1 MRCGASPDLL
11 TMLRWLWL
19 SLLVLLLDQASKQL
33 AEASLQ
39 LYEQIPLLPFFN
51 LTLAYNEGAAFSF
64 LSDQGGWQRWL
75 FSGLALLV
83 TLVLVRWM
91 KRLRREERLL
101 AIALSLIIGGALGNL
116 IDRML
121 WGHVIDFLDLYYRQW
136 HWPAF
141 NLADSAI
148 VLGVSLFIL
157 DTLRQG
163 R

>member
-1 MRCGASPDLL
+1 
-11 TMLRWLWL
+11 MLRWLWL
-19 SLLVLLLDQASKQL
+19 SLFLLILDQASKQL
-33 AEASLQ
+33 AEAGLQ
-39 LYEQIPLLPFFN
+39 LYERIPLLPFFN

-64 LSDQGGWQRWL
+64 LSNQDGWQRWL

-83 TLVLVRWM
+83 TLVLVMWM
-91 KRLRREERLL
+91 KRLRSDERLL
-101 AIALSLIIGGALGNL
+101 AIALALIIGGALGNL

-163 R
+163 RKT

>member
-1 MRCGASPDLL
+1 
-11 TMLRWLWL
+11 MLRWRWL
-19 SLLVLLLDQASKQL
+19 SLFVLLLDQSSKQL

-39 LYEQIPLLPFFN
+39 LHERIPLLPFFN

-83 TLVLVRWM
+83 TLVLVGWM
-91 KRLRREERLL
+91 RRLRGDERLL
-101 AIALSLIIGGALGNL
+101 ALSLALIVGGALGNL
-116 IDRML
+116 VDRML
-121 WGHVIDFLDLYYRQW
+121 WGHVIDFLDLYYGQW

-157 DTLRQG
+157 DTLRQ
-163 R
+163 RHRT

>member
-1 MRCGASPDLL
+1 
-11 TMLRWLWL
+11 MLRWLWL
-19 SLLVLLLDQASKQL
+19 SLFVLILDQASKQL

-51 LTLAYNEGAAFSF
+51 MTLAYNEGAAFSF

-83 TLVLVRWM
+83 TLVLVLWM

-101 AIALSLIIGGALGNL
+101 AVALALIIGGALGNL

-157 DTLRQG
+157 DTLRQVREG
-163 R
+163 

>member
-1 MRCGASPDLL
+1 
-11 TMLRWLWL
+11 MLRWLWL
-19 SLLVLLLDQASKQL
+19 SLFVLLLDQSSKQL

-39 LYEQIPLLPFFN
+39 LHERIPLLPFFD

-83 TLVLVRWM
+83 TLVLVEWM
-91 KRLRREERLL
+91 RRLRGDERLL
-101 AIALSLIIGGALGNL
+101 ALSLALIVGGALGNL
-116 IDRML
+116 VDRML
-121 WGHVIDFLDLYYRQW
+121 WGHVIDFLDLYYGQW

-157 DTLRQG
+157 DTLRQ
-163 R
+163 RHRT

>member
-1 MRCGASPDLL
+1 
-11 TMLRWLWL
+11 MLRWLWL
-19 SLLVLLLDQASKQL
+19 SRFVLLLDQSSKQL
-33 AEASLQ
+33 AEAGLQ
-39 LYEQIPLLPFFN
+39 LHQQIPLLPFFN

-83 TLVLVRWM
+83 TLVLVPWM
-91 KRLRREERLL
+91 RRLRGDEWLL
-101 AIALSLIIGGALGNL
+101 AASLALIVGGALGNL
-116 IDRML
+116 VDRML
-121 WGHVIDFLDLYYRQW
+121 WGHVIDFLDLHYGQW

-148 VLGVSLFIL
+148 VLGVSLFLL

-163 R
+163 RKA

>member
-1 MRCGASPDLL
+1 MQ
-11 TMLRWLWL
+11 RWLWL
-19 SLLVLLLDQASKQL
+19 SLFVLILDQASKQL

-39 LYEQIPLLPFFN
+39 LSERIPLLPFFN

-64 LSDQGGWQRWL
+64 LSDEGGWQRWL

-83 TLVLVRWM
+83 TLVLVVWM
-91 KRLRREERLL
+91 KRLRSDERLL
-101 AIALSLIIGGALGNL
+101 AIALALIIGGALGNL
-116 IDRML
+116 VDRML

-163 R
+163 RKS